1 VRAQGYDRSL
11 SAGRGYLIGRDPE
24 CDIVLTDSRVS
35 WQHAVVRPENGR
47 WVLVDNGSTNGT
59 YAADRRVDWFELTG
73 ECLIRLGHPADGPL
87 LSFTVSAAPATSG
100 RTLHIGRAPDND
112 IVVPDRGASRYHAE
126 LRYLAGA
133 PRIVDLRSAN
143 GTFVN
148 GQSVTDAA
156 LSEGDLVGIGAVTFR
171 LTGGELQR
179 FTDTADHTM
188 EAPPPPT
195 EAPVLAAAAPSADV
209 ARAPVT
215 PAPASVTP
223 GPASVTPA
231 PASVTPGPEPA
242 APAPVPVPLAPAPA
256 GQTAAPAPVAP
267 APVAPRPAAPPA
279 PAAAPAGDDGPLEIP
294 WAVRWLVPNG
304 ERFANFHILN
314 DNDTQLDYYRQFGHI
329 YAVGVPTKKWRLVVV
344 SDPTLLD
351 EVADN
356 EEQFG
361 KRVEEINFFT
371 QLSNS
376 RGCGISVIG
385 DSEGTEQ
392 IRRVMLPWYAPS
404 HQRTQLERMKEQA
417 VKLVAAWS
425 ALPPGEPLEARGWIE
440 RYTLEVSGR
449 GACSYDFGLFG
460 GGDPHP
466 FAAAVPESTKESILR
481 VAKPRPDF
489 TLFAGRSQRAR
500 KKRYRRNN
508 AELFR
513 TAEALVR
520 ARMHTGPLGQQTDLL
535 SRLVST
541 PDPET
546 GAYLDAETMR
556 DQILMHLSNG
566 FNGPSITG
574 AWLAHILATRPDI
587 ADKMIAEV
595 DGITGGDP
603 GYDLQYD
610 DLMALTYTTQVI
622 KEALRIYPPM
632 PVTIRRSVKDGML
645 GRYRIRKDDIILV
658 GTLAAQRDP
667 RYWGPDPD
675 RFDPDQFAMEK
686 VVDRPR
692 HAFIPFSVG
701 RRQCMAQEVTFMML
715 RVVLFEI
722 CKHFRL
728 QPVPGAT
735 VVKNT
740 IVTTKPAAVPVS
752 LQPREHS
759 GYQRARALRDG
770 QADPAGMP
778 GGQGEPAA
786 PPARA
791 AAAAPGW
798 GQPTEIPATSAYRNL
813 VIAYGSN
820 FGGNKELAERFAER
834 SHFHGYTSDVMTLNE
849 LAARPP
855 APEPW
860 LLVVMTSTYTSNPPS
875 NAAAF
880 KSWLERTGPGGQHWR
895 NCHYLVWGLGNS
907 QWNAFLAFPRYV
919 HAKLAELGATPL
931 ADFGYGDVGSP
942 AWERLHADWN
952 NRVWPVL
959 LELSGARPTEA
970 AAARAAADQAAAGAL
985 MTADSNTA
993 MHRSLAGA
1001 DVLARPGS
1009 RSMSVS
1015 SIMRVMSSGSRKR
1028 AAAGEPPGDRGHSQ
1042 SRVLLAP
1049 AILSTAAGLDAA
1061 EARVLAS
1068 RELQSAQSPKRTRHL
1083 EISLPPGV
1091 TYRVGDH
1098 LGICP
1103 KNDEERVE
1111 RLARHLGAV
1120 PDGLFMVPK
1129 TLNVS
1134 AVPKGVPLQVRNVL
1148 TSLVDISG
1156 RPTGPLLDLLTQKAT
1171 DPADRARLAEISGVV
1186 QAPDGP
1192 ASPLRA
1198 AIDAGGYDVL
1208 RLLDEF
1214 PSCSLNIFEF
1224 LQVAHQLRP
1233 RYYSTSSSP
1242 KIHGDR
1248 VAHLTVGLE
1257 TAQVPGMPGRE
1268 FHGTSSHYVHSL
1280 REGDRINVFHD
1291 SADGFHLQQNVTK
1304 PMIFVSAGTGFAP
1317 MRAFLWERMAL
1328 KEAGARL
1335 AEAALFN
1342 GIRSGGLDY
1351 IYRDEVEWLA
1361 SEGVLDH
1368 VQVVASR
1375 ERPGRREYVQD
1386 RIREQGALVW
1396 RLLEAGGYV
1405 YVCGSQPMRAAVRA
1419 AFAGVVADH
1428 GSLTDEHAEAY
1439 LGELESTTR
1448 YRPDLWG

>member
-1 VRAQGYDRSL
+1 VRAQGRDRTL
-11 SAGRGYLIGRDPE
+11 TPARGYLIGRDPE
-24 CDIVLTDSRVS
+24 CDIVFTDTRVS
-35 WQHAVVRPENGR
+35 WQHAVIRPEGSR
-47 WVLVDNGSTNGT
+47 WVLVDNGSTNGV
-59 YAADRRVDWFELTG
+59 YAGDDPVDWLEITG
-73 ECLIRLGHPADGPL
+73 ECLVRLGHPADGPA
-87 LSFTVSAAPATSG
+87 LSFSVSAPPDTAGGPDTPGGPDAPG
-100 RTLHIGRAPDND
+100 RTHAPGRTVHIGRAADND
-112 IVVPDRGASRYHAE
+112 IVVADRGVSRYHAE
-126 LRYLAGA
+126 LRHLAGG
-133 PRIVDLRSAN
+133 PRIVDLHSAN

-171 LTGGELQR
+171 LAGGELQR
-179 FTDTADHTM
+179 TTETADHTVD
-188 EAPPPPT
+188 APPPPA
-195 EAPVLAAAAPSADV
+195 EAPLPPQGAPPAD
-209 ARAPVT
+209 
-215 PAPASVTP
+215 
-223 GPASVTPA
+223 
-231 PASVTPGPEPA
+231 A
-242 APAPVPVPLAPAPA
+242 APA
-256 GQTAAPAPVAP
+256 TAAPAPS
-267 APVAPRPAAPPA
+267 
-279 PAAAPAGDDGPLEIP
+279 APAGDDGPLEIP

-304 ERFANFHILN
+304 ERFANFHLLN
-314 DNDTQLDYYRQFGHI
+314 DNDTQLDYYRRFGHI

-344 SDPTLLD
+344 SDPVLLD

-361 KRVEEINFFT
+361 KRVEEINFFA

-376 RGCGISVIG
+376 RGGGISVIG
-385 DSEGTEQ
+385 DSERTEQ

-417 VKLVAAWS
+417 RKLVDAWY
-425 ALPPGEPLEARGWIE
+425 ALPPGEPFEARGWME

-466 FAAAVPESTKESILR
+466 FAVAVPESTKESILR
-481 VAKPRPDF
+481 VAEPRPDF
-489 TLFAGRSQRAR
+489 TLFAGRAQRAR

-546 GAYLDAETMR
+546 GEYLDAETMR

-587 ADKMIAEV
+587 ADRMIAEV

-610 DLMALTYTTQVI
+610 DLMTLTYTTQVI

-632 PVTIRRSVKDGML
+632 PVTIRRSLKDGTL
-645 GRYRIRKDDIILV
+645 GRYLIKKDDIILV

-686 VVDRPR
+686 VVGRPR
-692 HAFIPFSVG
+692 HAFIPFSIG

-728 QPVPGAT
+728 RPVPGAT
-735 VVKNT
+735 VTKNT
-740 IVTTKPAAVPVS
+740 VVTTKPAAVPVR
-752 LQPREHS
+752 LQPREPD
-759 GYQRARALRDG
+759 GRQRAARALRDR
-770 QADPAGMP
+770 QAAPAGAAGSYGAP
-778 GGQGEPAA
+778 AVPRARRAA
-786 PPARA
+786 P
-791 AAAAPGW
+791 AAAPGW

-820 FGGNKELAERFAER
+820 FGANKELAERFAER

-849 LAARPP
+849 LAQAPP
-855 APEPW
+855 RAEPW

-880 KSWLERTGPGGQHWR
+880 KSWLERTEPGGQHWR
-895 NCHYLVWGLGNS
+895 NCRYLVWGLGNS

-919 HAKLAELGATPL
+919 HAKLTELGATPL
-931 ADFGYGDVGSP
+931 ADLGHGDVGSP
-942 AWERLHADWN
+942 VWERLHGDWN
-952 NRVWPVL
+952 DRVWPVL

-985 MTADSNTA
+985 MRADSNTA

-1001 DVLARPGS
+1001 GVMERPGS

-1015 SIMRVMSSGSRKR
+1015 SIMRAMSPGTRKR
-1028 AAAGEPPGDRGHSQ
+1028 PAAGVPPGRDDRSLSQ
-1042 SRVLLAP
+1042 SKVLLSP
-1049 AILSTAAGLDAA
+1049 AILSNAVGVGTA
-1061 EARVLAS
+1061 EARVLAC
-1068 RELQSAQSPKRTRHL
+1068 RELQSERSPKRTRHL
-1083 EISLPPGV
+1083 EVSLPPGV
-1091 TYRVGDH
+1091 AYQVGDH

-1120 PDGLFMVPK
+1120 LDGLFMVPK
-1129 TLNVS
+1129 TMNVS

-1148 TSLVDISG
+1148 TNLVDISG
-1156 RPTGPLLDLLTQKAT
+1156 RPTGPLLGLLLAKAT
-1171 DPADRARLAEISGVV
+1171 DPGERARLAEISGVV

-1198 AIDAGGYDVL
+1198 EVDAGGYDVL

-1224 LQVAHQLRP
+1224 LQAAHQLRP

-1242 KIHGDR
+1242 KIHGDG

-1257 TAQVPGMPGRE
+1257 TTPVPGRPGRD
-1268 FHGTSSHYVHSL
+1268 FRGTSSQYVHSL
-1280 REGDRINVFHD
+1280 REGDRVNVFHD
-1291 SADGFHLQQNVTK
+1291 RADGFHLQQDVTK

-1328 KEAGARL
+1328 AEEGATL

-1342 GIRSGGLDY
+1342 GIRATGLDY

-1361 SEGVLDH
+1361 GQGVLDH
-1368 VQVVASR
+1368 VHVATSR
-1375 ERPGRREYVQD
+1375 ERPGHREYVQD

-1396 RLLEAGGYV
+1396 RLLGAGGYV
-1405 YVCGSQPMRAAVRA
+1405 YVCGSQPVRAAVRA
-1419 AFAGVVADH
+1419 AFTDVAAEH
-1428 GSLTDEHAEAY
+1428 GSLPREQAEAY
-1439 LGELESTTR
+1439 LGELESTTH